1 MMLRTSMY
9 FWNLSAIRSLDCR
22 MVCAVSR
29 FRRLSMF
36 ERAMSTS
43 SRPSTV
49 NTNVMIVN
57 ESRPWMRA
65 PISCTAR
72 MSQPALKLST
82 SRLVSN
88 MPWPSS
94 QSVSCRYN
102 AWNRAALSMSQR
114 PTVPK
119 LQAIRPTE
127 HGHHDERHDE
137 RREQRHKRGH
147 SGLQGALQRPYDGDD
162 EERECDRSEDRAREI
177 ERRKHQHRGAEAEH
191 DQCGPAGHAGLVRSS
206 VRQRWVVMF

>member
-1 MMLRTSMY
+1 
-9 FWNLSAIRSLDCR
+9 
-22 MVCAVSR
+22 
-29 FRRLSMF
+29 MF
-36 ERAMSTS
+36 DRAMSTS

-72 MSQPALKLST
+72 TSQPALKFST
-82 SRLVSN
+82 SRLVSK

-119 LQAIRPTE
+119 LQAIRPTSTVTTTSVTTSVASSATSAGILACSARCS
-127 HGHHDERHDE
+127 GHTMAMTKSENAT
-137 RREQRHKRGH
+137 
-147 SGLQGALQRPYDGDD
+147 GAR
-162 EERECDRSEDRAREI
+162 I
-177 ERRKHQHRGAEAEH
+177 ERAK
-191 DQCGPAGHAGLVRSS
+191 
-206 VRQRWVVMF
+206 

>member
-1 MMLRTSMY
+1 MY

-29 FRRLSMF
+29 FRRLSTF
-36 ERAMSTS
+36 DAGDADLEQAEHREHERNDRKREQAMDARTDLLH
-43 SRPSTV
+43 RANEPAGV
-49 NTNVMIVN
+49 EIVHQQAGEQN
-57 ESRPWMRA
+57 AVALEPVRQLQIQRLELGGVVDEPAADGPEA
-65 PISCTAR
+65 PGD
-72 MSQPALKLST
+72 
-82 SRLVSN
+82 
-88 MPWPSS
+88 
-94 QSVSCRYN
+94 
-102 AWNRAALSMSQR
+102 
-114 PTVPK
+114 
-119 LQAIRPTE
+119 QAHE

-162 EERECDRSEDRAREI
+162 EERECDRGEDRAREI

-206 VRQRWVVMF
+206 VRQRRVVMF